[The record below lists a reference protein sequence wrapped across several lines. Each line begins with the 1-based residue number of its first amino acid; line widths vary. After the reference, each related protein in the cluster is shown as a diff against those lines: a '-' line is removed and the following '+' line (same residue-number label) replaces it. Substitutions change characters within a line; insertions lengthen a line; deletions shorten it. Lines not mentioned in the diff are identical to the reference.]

1 MTPTNIYMRNLLF
14 FKVYLLCLFCSYMG
28 TVSACSAGET
38 ERTNILFLGGVG
50 DGDGL
55 TYDYFTEWN
64 RFPMKAS
71 WCPGNEA
78 FPLDLWREGERLRP
92 LVETAKGIK
101 DKMSLWMVDIRR
113 INPPQRWLKAHS
125 LTVQD
130 FANQWFAVFDWVVES
145 PPTSNGKFATNQH
158 AVMLLD
164 GTLPIKKLAPRQ
176 DGEVRNITNSV
187 THVASNHSD
196 TLTPDVKLLDQMIDE
211 RRKLLSRMN
220 FGAGS
225 SAAAKYVSEHVDN
238 SGNQE
243 LTEIWLRFAPVKPLA
258 SESLRELADNF
269 DWIATF
275 IFAER
280 PTLSSR
286 YDVETLFD
294 GTILPNRTWSQ

>member
-1 MTPTNIYMRNLLF
+1 MRNLLF

-38 ERTNILFLGGVG
+38 EQTNMLLLGGIS

-55 TYDYFTEWN
+55 MYYYFTEWN

-78 FPLDLWREGERLRP
+78 FPLDLWRQGERLRP
-92 LVETAKGIK
+92 LVEAPKGIK
-101 DKMSLWMVDIRR
+101 DKMSLWMVEIRR
-113 INPPQRWLKAHS
+113 INPPQWGLKAHG

-130 FANQWFAVFDWVVES
+130 FANQWFVAFDWVVES
-145 PPTSNGKFATNQH
+145 PPTSDGKFATNEH

-164 GTLPIKKLAPRQ
+164 RTLPIKKLAPHQ
-176 DGEVRNITNSV
+176 DGEVRNTTNLV
-187 THVASNHSD
+187 THVASNQSN
-196 TLTPDVKLLDQMIDE
+196 TLTPDLKLLDQMLDE

-220 FGAGS
+220 LGACS
-225 SAAAKYVSEHVDN
+225 AAAAKYVSEHVGN
-238 SGNQE
+238 SRDLE

-258 SESLRELADNF
+258 SESMRELANNV

-280 PTLSSR
+280 PTLSTW
-286 YDVETLFD
+286 YEVDTVFD
-294 GTILPNRTWSQ
+294 GTILANRTRSQ